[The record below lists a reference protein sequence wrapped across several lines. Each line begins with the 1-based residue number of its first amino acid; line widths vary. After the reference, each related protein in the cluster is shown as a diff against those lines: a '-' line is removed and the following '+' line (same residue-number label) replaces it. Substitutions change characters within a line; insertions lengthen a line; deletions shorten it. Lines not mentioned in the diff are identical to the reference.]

1 MSLSRRDFIRNLSV
15 AGGGL
20 TLGFS
25 LGGCSTT
32 TAESPNFEPNA
43 FLTITPDGEITVQVH
58 KVEMGQ
64 GTVTGLVSLIAEEL
78 EVDPARVRY
87 EMAEVNSE
95 FRDPEYYLQITGGSN
110 SIRVNWEPLRKTGAT
125 ARMMLIEAA
134 SQASGLPTAQLYCEQ
149 GLVKSR
155 DGQVSLPYGEL
166 ATSAASLKAP
176 RNIELKKSADF
187 RVIGRQ
193 DQRLDSQPKVDG
205 TAGFG
210 IDAPVPDALVAVV
223 VRPPIAQG
231 KLSSFNSAAAARLP
245 GVVNIFAID
254 TGVAVVASNYWRAR
268 KAAEAVDIQWQQNE
282 SGLLDSEAIDR
293 ALTEAINGN
302 DFAQIREDG
311 RAPKQPP
318 QQLLEAD
325 YSVPFLAHATMEPMN
340 ATVAH
345 HGDSAE
351 VWVGT
356 QAPDLAAQFAA
367 KALGLD
373 AEAVQVHN
381 QFLGGGFGRRAVPD
395 YVFEAAQIAKTLGK
409 PVKLVWSREDDT
421 RHDFYRPPMKSR
433 FSARLSAEGS
443 VESWSHRLAGP
454 SVMQWNVN
462 FNIPIFLPEWVPDF
476 LIDFG
481 VDMVG
486 KKDNSSVE
494 GAKDLPYAFD
504 HIDVAYRNVET
515 PVRLGAWRSV
525 GHSHT
530 AFVVESF
537 VDEIAHAAGED
548 PVAFRRRHLPEDS
561 RHRQVLDEVERISN
575 WGKAPE
581 GRFQGVAVH
590 ESFHTVVAE
599 VVEISLQ
606 DGRPK
611 LEKAWVAVHCGQ
623 PVNPDIV
630 RQQMEGGL
638 LFGLSAA
645 LYGEI
650 TFRDG
655 AVVQGNFHDYP
666 SLRMNE
672 TPEIQVA
679 IIDSE
684 DAPTG
689 VGEPA
694 TPPAPA
700 ALGNAIFAA
709 TGNRQRSLPFRF
721 S

>member
-1 MSLSRRDFIRNLSV
+1 
-15 AGGGL
+15 
-20 TLGFS
+20 
-25 LGGCSTT
+25 
-32 TAESPNFEPNA
+32 
-43 FLTITPDGEITVQVH
+43 
-58 KVEMGQ
+58 
-64 GTVTGLVSLIAEEL
+64 
-78 EVDPARVRY
+78 
-87 EMAEVNSE
+87 
-95 FRDPEYYLQITGGSN
+95 
-110 SIRVNWEPLRKTGAT
+110 
-125 ARMMLIEAA
+125 
-134 SQASGLPTAQLYCEQ
+134 
-149 GLVKSR
+149 
-155 DGQVSLPYGEL
+155 
-166 ATSAASLKAP
+166 
-176 RNIELKKSADF
+176 
-187 RVIGRQ
+187 
-193 DQRLDSQPKVDG
+193 
-205 TAGFG
+205 
-210 IDAPVPDALVAVV
+210 
-223 VRPPIAQG
+223 
-231 KLSSFNSAAAARLP
+231 
-245 GVVNIFAID
+245 
-254 TGVAVVASNYWRAR
+254 
-268 KAAEAVDIQWQQNE
+268 
-282 SGLLDSEAIDR
+282 
-293 ALTEAINGN
+293 
-302 DFAQIREDG
+302 
-311 RAPKQPP
+311 
-318 QQLLEAD
+318 
-325 YSVPFLAHATMEPMN
+325 
-340 ATVAH
+340 
-345 HGDSAE
+345 
-351 VWVGT
+351 
-356 QAPDLAAQFAA
+356 
-367 KALGLD
+367 
-373 AEAVQVHN
+373 
-381 QFLGGGFGRRAVPD
+381 
-395 YVFEAAQIAKTLGK
+395 
-409 PVKLVWSREDDT
+409 
-421 RHDFYRPPMKSR
+421 
-433 FSARLSAEGS
+433 
-443 VESWSHRLAGP
+443 
-454 SVMQWNVN
+454 
-462 FNIPIFLPEWVPDF
+462 